1 MMASIGRKTGNF
13 GYWLAAA
20 VVATA
25 LLPSAEVLAQSYP
38 SRPIRIVIPFA
49 PGTATDNLIR
59 PLAEAMTLELKQ
71 PVILDNKVGATGQI
85 AADHVAKSAPDG
97 YTMLGGATTVIAAN
111 PALFKNLAYNPRT
124 DFDPVIGLGGI
135 PQVVVLNRDIPA
147 TNVAEFV
154 TYAKQNQGKLFYGSG
169 TAGNIIPSFVLSDR
183 MGLGMQNVMYKSPPQ
198 ALTDVIAG
206 RVAMMTAD
214 ASAVIGQIKQGSV
227 KPIAVTSLK
236 ESPLLPGVPPLAN
249 TIPGFELTVWFG
261 IFAPKGTPK
270 DIVQTVYRAAKIAAE
285 QPEMKKRLLDQG
297 FEIVTSTPEEL
308 GTHAAREI
316 DKWQTLVKEA
326 KIEPE

>member
-1 MMASIGRKTGNF
+1 MALRARKTGILAT
-13 GYWLAAA
+13 WLAAA
-20 VVATA
+20 AVSAA
-25 LLPSAEVLAQSYP
+25 LLPSAVSAQSYP
-38 SRPIRIVIPFA
+38 TRPIRIVIPFA

-59 PLAEAMTLELKQ
+59 PLAEVMTQELKQ
-71 PVILDNKVGATGQI
+71 PVILDNKIGATGQI
-85 AADHVAKSAPDG
+85 GADSVAKAAPDG

-124 DFDPVIGLGGI
+124 DFTPVIGLGSI
-135 PQVVVLNRDIPA
+135 PQVLVLNADVPA
-147 TNVAEFV
+147 KTLPEFIA
-154 TYAKQNQGKLFYGSG
+154 YAKQNQGKLFYGSG

-206 RVAMMTAD
+206 RLVLMTAD
-214 ASAVIGQIKQGSV
+214 ASAVIGQVKQGSV
-227 KPIAVTSLK
+227 RPIAVTSLQ
-236 ESPLLPGVPPLAN
+236 ESALLPGVPPLAD

-270 DIVQTVYRAAKIAAE
+270 EVVDTVYRAAKKAAE
-285 QPEMKKRLLDQG
+285 QPEMKRKLLEQG
-297 FEIVTSTPEEL
+297 FDIATSTSDEL
-308 GTHAAREI
+308 GAKAIREI